1 MICTEILESWKVTQK
16 TSIEMLS
23 PIETMRKVARIVRIS
38 FLELWKLTKDLKQFR
53 KYFLKKRKEKKML
66 NFPKSEVCGVFIE
79 FYQF

>member
-23 PIETMRKVARIVRIS
+23 PIETMRKVARLVRIS

-53 KYFLKKRKEKKML
+53 KYFLKKRKEKK
-66 NFPKSEVCGVFIE
+66 NAEFP
-79 FYQF
+79 